1 MALRSTTRMRPVDRI
16 RVRDEGRLDLGS
28 WILEASW
35 CQILHDARCRSPQSD
50 PDPLAATLLHPTG
63 EFYQK
68 NVSRSDSVSRTGC
81 CCRLVRRWTVVGLE
95 SSSCWMRRDIAAD
108 SSLSSACD
116 ITSLLPAPN
125 LRGIWLASRS
135 RQTDPGPM
143 HVRHRSARLP
153 SVGFSRVC

>member
-68 NVSRSDSVSRTGC
+68 NVSRSDSDAREGLGVSN
-81 CCRLVRRWTVVGLE
+81 RL
-95 SSSCWMRRDIAAD
+95 
-108 SSLSSACD
+108 
-116 ITSLLPAPN
+116 LLPP
-125 LRGIWLASRS
+125 REEVDSGRS
-135 RQTDPGPM
+135 GK
-143 HVRHRSARLP
+143 
-153 SVGFSRVC
+153 